1 MKQKNDWTTSTACER
16 GASVWLTTI
25 PIKEEGFNIDKNT
38 FWDLVKVRY
47 AKQLDRL
54 PDICVCKSS
63 FNIMLF
69 LARKVVSSPSS
80 TTLKHNSVL
89 LSEVCEDAVE
99 PRLAT
104 ITGENLPCSTI
115 KSDETRLDISARGF
129 WIPGQKAFF
138 DVRVFNPIAGRY
150 RNQSLSKCHE
160 MNEREKKTSECY
172 NVIKVVSRSSFLTR
186 MVDLAGNAEH
196 FINHLMLC
204 LPIKENNR

>member
-54 PDICVCKSS
+54 PDICVCRSS

-69 LARKVVSSPSS
+69 LARKVVSSPSG

-104 ITGENLPCSTI
+104 ITGEDLPCSTI

-129 WIPGQKAFF
+129 WIPGQKA
-138 DVRVFNPIAGRY
+138 
-150 RNQSLSKCHE
+150 QSLSKCHE
-160 MNEREKKTSECY
+160 MNEREKKLASATMW
-172 NVIKVVSRSSFLTR
+172 SR
-186 MVDLAGNAEH
+186 
-196 FINHLMLC
+196 
-204 LPIKENNR
+204 